1 MGEKRCAIGKK
12 YDTVRHGG
20 NYPVLVDMFTK
31 KIRHGPSSG
40 DVS

>member
-1 MGEKRCAIGKK
+1 MGEKRCTIEKK
-12 YDTVRHGG
+12 YDTARRGG
-20 NYPVLVDMFTK
+20 NYPVQVDMFTK